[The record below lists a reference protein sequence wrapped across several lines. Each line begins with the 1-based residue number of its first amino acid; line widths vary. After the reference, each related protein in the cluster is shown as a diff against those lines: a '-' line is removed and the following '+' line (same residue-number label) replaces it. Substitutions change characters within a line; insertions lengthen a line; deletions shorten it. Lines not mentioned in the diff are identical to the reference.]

1 MSDQEKFLSRWSRR
15 KRDTDNENAQPDEP
29 AVTGRDTPVEP
40 GPDATPAVAGTAP
53 GAASAPEFDLTKLP
67 ALDSIGANTDI
78 RDFLQPG
85 VPQALK
91 LAALRRAW
99 SADPA
104 IRDYIGPADYA
115 WDFTDPNAM
124 PGFGDLGPDVDVK
137 KLVAQVFRGTT
148 PEGELPA
155 DKPAPAPPPAQLPDK
170 SDTVADIPAAKEP
183 AARSERLAAAP
194 EPNDMLQH
202 GKNIATQKD
211 ESEAEPAAT
220 VPRRHGGAMP
230 E

>member
-1 MSDQEKFLSRWSRR
+1 MSDQENFLSRWSRR
-15 KRDTDNENAQPDEP
+15 KRDTANETEQPDKP
-29 AVTGRDTPVEP
+29 AATGPDKPSEP
-40 GPDATPAVAGTAP
+40 GPDATPAVAGTTP
-53 GAASAPEFDLTKLP
+53 GAASAPEFDLSKLP

-85 VPQALK
+85 VPPELK

-115 WDFTDPNAM
+115 WDFTDPKAM
-124 PGFGDLGPDVDVK
+124 PGFGELGPEVDVK

-148 PEGELPA
+148 PEGELSA
-155 DKPAPAPPPAQLPDK
+155 VKPAVAPSTTQLPDK
-170 SDTVADIPAAKEP
+170 SDTIADIPAAKEP
-183 AARSERLAAAP
+183 AARPERLAAVP
-194 EPNDMLQH
+194 EPNDLLQH
-202 GKNIATQKD
+202 GRNIAAQTD
-211 ESEAEPAAT
+211 DSGAEPAPPT
-220 VPRRHGGAMP
+220 PRRHGGAMP

>member
-1 MSDQEKFLSRWSRR
+1 MNDQENFLSRWSRR
-15 KRDTDNENAQPDEP
+15 KRDTANENAQPDKP
-29 AVTGRDTPVEP
+29 ADTGADKPAEP
-40 GPDATPAVAGTAP
+40 GPDATPAVAGAKP
-53 GAASAPEFDLTKLP
+53 AAASAPEFDLTKLP

-104 IRDYIGPADYA
+104 IRDYIGPAEYA
-115 WDFTDPNAM
+115 WDFTDPKAM
-124 PGFGDLGPDVDVK
+124 PGFGDLGPEVDVK
-137 KLVAQVFRGTT
+137 KLVAEIFRATT

-155 DKPAPAPPPAQLPDK
+155 DKPAATPSSAQLSDE
-170 SDTVADIPAAKEP
+170 SDTVADITPAKEQ
-183 AARSERLAAAP
+183 AAQQEQLAAAP

-202 GKNIATQKD
+202 GRNIATQHDDTKI
-211 ESEAEPAAT
+211 ESPE
-220 VPRRHGGAMP
+220 VKIRRHGGAMP